1 MYTSPSSGLLILM
14 LASLLVFL
22 GRNQGALRRLTETSV
37 SSLQAVGGKLLDF
50 PDWDAG
56 SPTTPLYCKD

>member
-1 MYTSPSSGLLILM
+1 
-14 LASLLVFL
+14 
-22 GRNQGALRRLTETSV
+22 LTETSV